1 MAQNHKQVRSRK
13 VPFAKVACETFGYD
27 QLRPGQQEALQAIF
41 AGHDTLAVLPTG
53 SGKSFIYQ
61 CAGHLLKGATVVVSP
76 LIALQRDQVENIEE
90 LHIGNAALI
99 NSVERDVQKSDVLED
114 LEEGDLEFLFLA
126 PEQFNNEETLERLC
140 QIRPSL
146 FVIDEAHCISEWGH
160 DFRPEY
166 LRLGSIIEE
175 LGHPRVLALTATAAP
190 PVREEVLERLHMQDA
205 RVIVQGFDRPN
216 IWLGVEHF
224 QDERTKKKAL
234 IERVQESAKPG
245 IIYAATR
252 KHTEEVAEALQAVGI
267 KAAFYH
273 AGMKGEERTQVQS
286 DFMEDRVDVIVA
298 TTAFGMG
305 VDKPNV
311 RFVYHYDISDSV
323 DSYYQEI
330 GRAGRDGEAARA
342 ILFYSPKDLNIR
354 YFLSGRSPVDAE
366 EVELVAET
374 IQAHNGPLT
383 SKELSEALHL
393 SQTKTMQILIT
404 LEELSVITTLPGGE
418 VTVNPEYIE
427 HPQTIEEAIHIDEAH
442 RQHDRSRIEM
452 IRGYA
457 ELHDCQREYMLNYF
471 GEVFEGPCR
480 NCANCDA
487 GIVTT
492 NIPVEQQPFPINSR
506 VRHTSWGSGL
516 VMRYEEDKII
526 VLFEEVGYKALS
538 LTVVQ
543 EHNLLEPLVG
553 A

>member
-1 MAQNHKQVRSRK
+1 MVQDHKQVRSRK
-13 VPFAKVACETFGYD
+13 VPFAKIAYETFGYD
-27 QLRPGQQEALQAIF
+27 QLHPGQQEALQAVF
-41 AGHDTLAVLPTG
+41 SGHDTLAVLPTG

-90 LHIGNAALI
+90 LNIGNAALI
-99 NSVERDVQKSDVLED
+99 NSVERDVEASTILED

-126 PEQFNNEETLERLC
+126 PEQFNNAETLERLC
-140 QIRPSL
+140 QIQPSL

-190 PVREEVLERLHMQDA
+190 PVREEILERLHMQDTK
-205 RVIVQGFDRPN
+205 VIVQGFDRPN
-216 IWLGVEHF
+216 IWLSVERF

-234 IERVQESAKPG
+234 IERVQENAKPG

-286 DFMEDRVDVIVA
+286 DFMEDRVEVIVA

-342 ILFYSPKDLNIR
+342 ILFYSPRDLNIR

-374 IQAHNGPLT
+374 IQEQPGPIT
-383 SKELSEALHL
+383 TKELSEALHL
-393 SQTKTMQILIT
+393 SQTKTMQILT
-404 LEELSVITTLPGGE
+404 ALEELNVIETLSTGE
-418 VTVNPEYIE
+418 VVANPEYIE
-427 HPQTIEEAIHIDEAH
+427 HHQAIEEAIHIDEAR

-471 GEVFEGPCR
+471 GEVFEGPCQ

-506 VRHTSWGSGL
+506 VRHTSWGPGL

-526 VLFEEVGYKALS
+526 VLFDEVGYKALS

-543 EHNLLEPLVG
+543 ENNLLESLVS